1 MSANPYRPSAAM
13 HPWPAP
19 SLPGRYGMVGASTSM
34 HRLFAQLERIGPH
47 FRTALIAGETGTGKE
62 LVARA
67 LHDLSPGAAGPF
79 ITCNTSALVETLLE
93 SELFGHTKGAFTGA
107 VADRVGLFESAN
119 KGTLFLDEIGEMPL
133 SAQAKLLRVLQHH
146 EVQRVGSTQARKLEV
161 RVVAATNRDLRPL
174 SALGQFRQDLYYRIS
189 MVEIQLPSLRMRP
202 DDIAPLAEH
211 FLVQYAAQYGK
222 AVRWIAP
229 CAMDAMEQHT
239 WPGNVRELENAL
251 GNAVM
256 QAQGETLTIADLPPL
271 QPRLRPAAT
280 GATDDPNLLRL
291 QDVIQRHVQ
300 LVLERCSGNKLRA
313 AELLGISRST
323 LYRMLD
329 AHAPPMDFP
338 ERSQAVS
345 AQG

>member
-1 MSANPYRPSAAM
+1 MSANPYSPSAAM
-13 HPWPAP
+13 HPWPTP
-19 SLPGRYGMVGASTSM
+19 SLPGRYGMVGESTCM

-67 LHDLSPGAAGPF
+67 LHDLSPGAEGPF
-79 ITCNTSALVETLLE
+79 VTCNASALVETLLE
-93 SELFGHTKGAFTGA
+93 SELFGHVKGAFTGA
-107 VADRVGLFESAN
+107 VSDRAGLFESAN
-119 KGTLFLDEIGEMPL
+119 RGTLFLDEIGEMPL

-202 DDIAPLAEH
+202 DDVAPLAEH
-211 FLVQYAAQYGK
+211 FLAQYAAQYGK
-222 AVRWIAP
+222 EVRRIAP
-229 CAMDAMEQHT
+229 DAMDALEQHT
-239 WPGNVRELENAL
+239 WPGNVRELENVL

-256 QAQGETLTIADLPPL
+256 QAQGETLTMGDLPPL
-271 QPRLRPAAT
+271 QPVLVSAARNT
-280 GATDDPNLLRL
+280 AESAGLSRL
-291 QDVIQRHVQ
+291 QDVVQRHVQ

-313 AELLGISRST
+313 AEVLGISRST

-329 AHAPPMDFP
+329 AHAPAETF
-338 ERSQAVS
+338 EGRSRP
-345 AQG
+345 GL